1 MAGGA
6 ESSRHCAGAFPAIP
20 SPCWGLP
27 ARKWR
32 RKIDPPWLLS
42 SPAIAGLFFGLMS
55 HYALGM
61 AGKPIYDPE
70 EYMPRIFDAVSRGEL
85 LLEVAKKPDLPSRSE
100 IYRELLNERWRDAYA
115 RARELQAH
123 AIAEKAVS
131 DVENTRDDANMARLK
146 FDARRWLVGKIAPRI
161 YGDKIEHKVEVGES
175 YIEALRLANDRL
187 RVREREAR
195 RIIDVDPHTGNEV
208 KKIGKKAVI
217 DET

>member
-1 MAGGA
+1 MANWAKSACNG
-6 ESSRHCAGAFPAIP
+6 AGAFPAILRP
-20 SPCWGLP
+20 NRRLP
-27 ARKWR
+27 ARTR
-32 RKIDPPWLLS
+32 RREINRPWLLF
-42 SPAIAGLFFGLMS
+42 SPASAGLFFGVVS
-55 HYALGM
+55 HYAFGM
-61 AGKPIYDPE
+61 GTPRYKPE
-70 EYMPRIFDAVSRGEL
+70 EYMPRVLDAVARGEL

-123 AIAEKAVS
+123 AIAEKAVN

-161 YGDKIEHKVEVGES
+161 YGDKVEHKVEVGES

-187 RVREREAR
+187 RGREREAR
-195 RIIDVDPHTGNEV
+195 RIIDVDPNTGNEV

>member
-1 MAGGA
+1 
-6 ESSRHCAGAFPAIP
+6 
-20 SPCWGLP
+20 
-27 ARKWR
+27 
-32 RKIDPPWLLS
+32 
-42 SPAIAGLFFGLMS
+42 
-55 HYALGM
+55 M

-123 AIAEKAVS
+123 AIAEKAVN
-131 DVENTRDDANMARLK
+131 DVENTRDDANLARLK

-217 DET
+217 SET